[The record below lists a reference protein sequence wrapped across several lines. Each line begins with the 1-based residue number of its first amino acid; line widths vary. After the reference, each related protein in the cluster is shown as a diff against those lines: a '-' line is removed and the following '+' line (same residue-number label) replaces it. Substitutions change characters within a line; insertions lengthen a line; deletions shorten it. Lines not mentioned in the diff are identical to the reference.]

1 MYFFLSFTSSLKRT
15 ITGQGHLQALHQLI
29 QERNVL
35 GKRRLPHV
43 KGRPK
48 GKPLRREQELQRN
61 QEKESSQPKEKQ
73 KARPENGELARPENL
88 PVKGRDLV
96 KW

>member
-1 MYFFLSFTSSLKRT
+1 MIRS
-15 ITGQGHLQALHQLI
+15 ITRQGHLQALHQLI

-35 GKRRLPHV
+35 GKKRLPHV
-43 KGRPK
+43 KERPK
-48 GKPLRREQELQRN
+48 GKPLGKKQELQRK